1 MQYNLALRSRAIRA
15 GAPAIRRIYAP
26 AHARALNTV
35 GPRAAPDPNRPT
47 TEQVNSAGP
56 HHKKGPDRNALYI
69 GGGLA
74 AIGAVWYYYSTM
86 ADGRTVDVQI
96 QKAGVED
103 ASRSAKGRA
112 QEAMRSGDA
121 KYQDIKA
128 EAQSKVQAARDQVG
142 QGVERGKQRFEEV
155 KDQAAHRASED
166 RAAVGE

>member
-1 MQYNLALRSRAIRA
+1 
-15 GAPAIRRIYAP
+15 
-26 AHARALNTV
+26 
-35 GPRAAPDPNRPT
+35 
-47 TEQVNSAGP
+47 VNSAGP

-86 ADGRTVDVQI
+86 DNARIEGGDRGRS
-96 QKAGVED
+96 VED
-103 ASRSAKGRA
+103 AGRSAKGRA
-112 QEAMRSGDA
+112 QEAIKSGDG

-142 QGVERGKQRFEEV
+142 QGVERGKERFEEA

-166 RAAVGE
+166 RATFGK

>member
-1 MQYNLALRSRAIRA
+1 MQYNLALRSRAIRV
-15 GAPAIRRIYAP
+15 GAPSIQRLHAP
-26 AHARALNTV
+26 AHARTLNTV
-35 GPRAAPDPNRPT
+35 GPCAAPDPDRPT
-47 TEQVNSAGP
+47 TEQVNSAGL
-56 HHKKGPDRNALYI
+56 HKKSPDRNALYI

-74 AIGAVWYYYSTM
+74 AIGAIWYYYSTM
-86 ADGRTVDVQI
+86 ANGRIDNVQV

-112 QEAMRSGDA
+112 QEAIKSGDA

-166 RAAVGE
+166 RATVGK